1 MNIKMLKSETS
12 LAAFLSGSINS
23 VGTLSF
29 QENDIHFTLHYADER
44 PLEDRI
50 IIDLCV
56 MRVVGGDVAD
66 ELIDVET
73 SVDSEDALAKLIFGA
88 LKGKL

>member
-1 MNIKMLKSETS
+1 MNIEILKSETS
-12 LAAFLSGSINS
+12 LAAFLSESING
-23 VGTLSF
+23 VDTLSF

-56 MRVVGGDVAD
+56 MRVVDGDVAD

-88 LKGKL
+88 LKGKF